1 MLRKVLSAALS
12 LSMMCSLLPAS
23 SFAADKPLVT
33 SGKSAVT
40 VEAGKT
46 LTRGQMAA
54 LLIEKAGLADQVKD
68 YAGKTSVFTDVA
80 EGSEYEGYINLAYEK
95 GFVAGIGDKK
105 FAPDVEISQVEAAAM
120 VERLAEVPNSV
131 LNKWP
136 AAYDRTAISTGLS
149 QATQYEAAAGATKEF
164 VDQLFTNADGM
175 EGKPF
180 IGISW
185 KKDDQD
191 YTAFHQIIAK
201 SGGIAVELPQLKDE
215 AGGKQ
220 VAKEIDG
227 AIVTGG
233 QDVNPARYGEEQHPL
248 SEDNNEFRD
257 VRDNSD
263 FSLWSGLLSQDVPAL
278 GICRGMQ
285 TLNVALGGGLIQD
298 LPTYLGKD
306 PDEYH
311 THRHTPEWARHG
323 ITVEENSR
331 WLADI
336 IGGMEMTDV
345 ASWHHQ
351 VLNPERLGKGVTVV
365 AYGPDE
371 VIEAIEVQDHTF
383 LMGLQFHPEVDA
395 LGGEEAKGD
404 VATALHFFETLV
416 DFASDKPIIGVSWGG
431 DPEDAMDLH
440 KIIRKAGGVLTRMP
454 EMTDLAKAQKAM
466 DTIDGLV
473 VTGGEDINPKLYGQ
487 EPDPLLED
495 NNEFRDIRDTSDF
508 NLVKAAVEAD
518 KPMIGICRGM
528 QMLNTVLKG
537 QCIQDLPTY
546 LGTNGDDYRVHRDKP
561 NWARHDIELV
571 KDAKLMNE
579 IVDGSGLKDVAS
591 WHHQALDPEKLGEN
605 LIVGCYGPDEVI
617 ESIEMTNKE
626 FILGVQFHPEHD
638 ALERN
643 DLMNFF
649 NVLVDYA
656 D

>member
-1 MLRKVLSAALS
+1 MKKKMLRKVLSGALS
-12 LSMMCSLLPAS
+12 LALVCSLLPAN
-23 SFAADKPLVT
+23 SFAA
-33 SGKSAVT
+33 
-40 VEAGKT
+40 EKT
-46 LTRGQMAA
+46 LTRGEMVA
-54 LLIEKAGLADQVKD
+54 LLVDKAGLTDQVKD

-105 FAPDVEISQVEAAAM
+105 FAPDIEISQVEAAAM
-120 VERLAEVPNSV
+120 VERLAELPNSV

-136 AAYDRTAISTGLS
+136 AAYDRNAVSTGL
-149 QATQYEAAAGATKEF
+149 AKDTKYEAGVGATKEF
-164 VDQLFTNADGM
+164 VEKLFANADGM

-191 YTAFHQIIAK
+191 YSAFHQIIAK
-201 SGGIAVELPQLKDE
+201 SGGIAVELPQFVDE
-215 AGGKQ
+215 AGAKQ
-220 VAKEIDG
+220 AAKEIDG

-257 VRDNSD
+257 VRDMSD
-263 FSLWSGLLSQDVPAL
+263 FSLWSGLISEDVPAL

-298 LPTYLGKD
+298 LPSYLGKD
-306 PDEYH
+306 PDEYR
-311 THRHTPEWARHG
+311 THRNKPEWARHW
-323 ITVEENSR
+323 IKVTEDSR

-336 IGGMEMTDV
+336 IGGMELQDV

-351 VLNPERLGKGVTVV
+351 VVNPDRLGKGVTVV

-395 LGGEEAKGD
+395 LGGDEAKGN
-404 VATALHFFETLV
+404 VATSLHFFETLV
-416 DFASDKPIIGVSWGG
+416 DFASDKPVIGVSWGG

-440 KIIRKAGGVLTRMP
+440 KIIRQAGGVTTRMP

-466 DTIDGLV
+466 ETIDGLV

-487 EPDPLLED
+487 EPSPLLED

-546 LGTNGDDYRVHRDKP
+546 LGKDPNEYHTHRNKP
-561 NWARHDIELV
+561 EWARHDIELV
-571 KDAKLMNE
+571 KDAKLMHE
-579 IVDGSGLKDVAS
+579 IVEGDGLKDVAS

-617 ESIEMTNKE
+617 ESVEMTNKE
-626 FILGVQFHPEHD
+626 FVLGVQFHPEHD

-649 NVLVDYA
+649 NVLVDHA
-656 D
+656 ED

>member
-12 LSMMCSLLPAS
+12 LAMVCSMLPAN
-23 SFAADKPLVT
+23 SFAA
-33 SGKSAVT
+33 
-40 VEAGKT
+40 EKT
-46 LTRGQMAA
+46 LTRGEMVA
-54 LLIEKAGLADQVKD
+54 LLIDKAGMTEQVKD

-95 GFVAGIGDKK
+95 GFVAGIGDNK

-120 VERLAEVPNSV
+120 VERLAELPDSV

-136 AAYDRTAISTGLS
+136 AAYDRNAISTGLTKD
-149 QATQYEAAAGATKEF
+149 AKYEAGIGATKEF
-164 VDQLFTNADGM
+164 VDKLFANADGM

-191 YTAFHQIIAK
+191 YTSFHQIVAK
-201 SGGIAVELPQLKDE
+201 SGGIALELPQLMDE
-215 AGGKQ
+215 AQGKQ
-220 VAKEIDG
+220 VAKELDG

-257 VRDNSD
+257 IRDVSD
-263 FSLWSGLLSQDVPAL
+263 FSLWSGLLSEDVPAL

-298 LPTYLGKD
+298 LPSYLGKN

-311 THRHTPEWARHG
+311 THRDKPNWARHG

-336 IGGMEMTDV
+336 IGGIELDNV

-351 VLNPERLGKGVTVV
+351 VVNPDRLGKGVTVV

-371 VIEAIEVQDHTF
+371 VIEAIEVQGHTF

-395 LGGEEAKGD
+395 LGGEEAKGNVD
-404 VATALHFFETLV
+404 TSLHFFETLV
-416 DFASDKPIIGVSWGG
+416 DFASDKPVIGVSWGG

-440 KIIRKAGGVLTRMP
+440 KIIRQAGGVLTRMP
-454 EMTDLAKAQKAM
+454 EMTDLAKAQEAM
-466 DTIDGLV
+466 KTIDGLV

-518 KPMIGICRGM
+518 MPMIGICRGM

-537 QCIQDLPTY
+537 ECIQDLPTY

-571 KDAKLMNE
+571 KDAKLMDE
-579 IVDGSGLKDVAS
+579 IVEGDGLKDVAS

-617 ESIEMTNKE
+617 ESVEMTNKE
-626 FILGVQFHPEHD
+626 FVLGVQFHPEHD

-649 NVLVDYA
+649 NVLVDHA
-656 D
+656 ED